1 MNKQDKVAMVMREF
15 KRGDLKS
22 SSGKK
27 VTNPKQA
34 VAIGL
39 SEAGLSRKKEGGQV
53 KNTSRMNKLEEMG
66 RIDSEKAYTS
76 KGKKNLSAEKKR
88 VVGELNKMKMGG
100 KVKKY
105 AEGGMPMVEKDGK
118 KVPAFAAD
126 GKGKMARGGSVMS
139 SKMGKVAVG
148 KPKMG
153 SASSRADGVAKK
165 GKTVGKMLRKGG
177 MCK

>member
-1 MNKQDKVAMVMREF
+1 MNKQDKVATVMREF

-39 SEAGLSRKKEGGQV
+39 SEAGLSKKKEGGQV
-53 KNTSRMNKLEEMG
+53 KNTSRMNRLEELG
-66 RIDSEKAYTS
+66 RVNAEKAYTS
-76 KGKKNLSAEKKR
+76 KGKKNLAAEKSR
-88 VVGELNKMKMGG
+88 VVKEIKGMK
-100 KVKKY
+100 K
-105 AEGGMPMVEKDGK
+105 GGM
-118 KVPAFAAD
+118 AA
-126 GKGKMARGGSVMS
+126 
-139 SKMGKVAVG
+139 SKMGAVKTA

-153 SASSRADGVAKK
+153 SASSRADGVAQR